1 MKLFLFFLALTHFTC
16 QERPAPTPAAAPQA
30 VEVPALQAGQTVVFL
45 GDSITWQNLYVTYIE
60 QYFTG
65 RYPGGKFRFIN
76 RGVRGDTAAEAIARL
91 ERDVVADKPDLV
103 VVMLGMNDG
112 GYKGYNKGLLKFYLY
127 NLEKLVGLLKKKI
140 QAKIT
145 LVTTSCLE
153 PVDYKAERYNQMLA
167 AMAAGVVDL
176 GKKLQVPVVD
186 LFPFFTMK
194 LQQARAQ
201 KPPVR
206 LMLDAIHPGPAGQLV
221 IAHHLLTF
229 LDPKP
234 AATRP
239 IVVDLEPG
247 QNGFKLTLKRR
258 GVHFPR
264 AVSPLVPFQE
274 RFNQQLLVVKGA
286 PGPVKLQAGGVELGV
301 FTPEQLAKGVDMFS
315 FANSPW
321 MQAAKRHFRLL
332 QERWLWFYCL
342 WDPNQAGEEVLQEI
356 SPLGKRAPALTR
368 AQAQKSF
375 DEAVLKLKELNPGD
389 PATYEIKV
397 VPHGK

>member
-1 MKLFLFFLALTHFTC
+1 MKLFLFFLALTHLTC
-16 QERPAPTPAAAPQA
+16 QERPAPQA

-45 GDSITWQNLYVTYIE
+45 GDSITWQNLYTTYIE

-65 RYPGGKFRFIN
+65 RYPGKKFRFTN

-91 ERDVVADKPDLV
+91 ERDVVADRPDLV

-112 GYKGYNKGLLKFYLY
+112 GYKGYNKGLLKFYLH
-127 NLEKLVGLLKKKI
+127 NLEKLIGLLKKKTR
-140 QAKIT
+140 AKII
-145 LVTTSCLE
+145 LVTSSCME
-153 PVDYKAERYNQMLA
+153 PVDYKAERYNRMLA

-176 GKKLQVPVVD
+176 GNKLQVPVID
-186 LFPFFTMK
+186 LFPFFTKK
-194 LQQARAQ
+194 LQEARAK
-201 KPPVR
+201 KPPVS
-206 LMLDAIHPGPAGQLV
+206 LMLDPIHPGPAGQLV

-234 AATRP
+234 PAVMPTV
-239 IVVDLEPG
+239 IELEPG
-247 QNGFKLTLKRR
+247 QTSFKLTLSRR

-264 AVSPLVPFQE
+264 AASSLVPFQE
-274 RFNQQLLVVKGA
+274 RFNRRLLVVKGVSE
-286 PGPVKLQAGGVELGV
+286 PVKLLAGEVELGV
-301 FTPEQLAKGVDMFS
+301 FTPEQLASGLDL
-315 FANSPW
+315 FALDKSPW
-321 MQAAKRHFRLL
+321 MRDAEKRFRLL

-368 AQAQKSF
+368 ARAQESF
-375 DEAVLKLKELNPGD
+375 DQAVLKLKELSPGG

-397 VPHGK
+397 APPGK